1 MASKYYNPR
10 LASIAGAA
18 QGKPYVS
25 ATPGIEKAF
34 AKFDRVLETKRREK
48 IQQQK
53 ENNKEL
59 GNIYY
64 TNQKFLQ
71 NLNKEGKNIPEK
83 HKSGLLQGY
92 AGQLKKI
99 TMDSKDPNMARAD
112 SLILQQTALSNLNKI
127 DNSYK
132 KISDALKPTAELI
145 ENKKFDAD
153 LVDPEILKNFKKLV
167 EGNWVVDSYG
177 DDGYEKIK
185 FEGSD
190 EAMDINDAIESASLI
205 PDQSELH
212 STITNNMIN
221 ASEEFQKGN
230 YPIEVFKDKINNEI
244 LSGPLDY
251 KTALSLAGKI
261 GLGGEDNIDLKRLA
275 LASREDN
282 DFSYEDVEIDEEG
295 NFQSTGK
302 IISGEDGLIEAV
314 KDHYRKTAANYA
326 KQFENQRIEEEKIDD
341 SKDPS
346 PTESDKKRAITYDNA
361 FRKSTDIS
369 KFKKELGIP
378 TNEAGIAIGDLQSIE
393 PKAKLDITSDNFSNL
408 VNKLGFRVSA
418 IYRADKDDA
427 NSEIQSIE
435 LKEQGGTGVY
445 EVVPEQNS
453 IQFLKGIFRMQG
465 VNEKDLPRL
474 INNVLYGT
482 FNKPENDKY
491 SQYIKK

>member
-34 AKFDRVLETKRREK
+34 AKFDRVLEIKRREK

-64 TNQKFLQ
+64 TTQKFLQ
-71 NLNKEGKNIPEK
+71 NLYKEGKNIPEK

-92 AGQLKKI
+92 ASQLKKI

-167 EGNWVVDSYG
+167 EGNWTVDSYG

-190 EAMDINDAIESASLI
+190 EAIDINDAIESASLI

-230 YPIEVFKDKINNEI
+230 YPIEVFKDKINNQI

-275 LASREDN
+275 LASRDDN

-295 NFQSTGK
+295 NFQPTGK
-302 IISGEDGLIEAV
+302 VISGEEGLIEAV

-341 SKDPS
+341 SKDKKQPS
-346 PTESDKKRAITYDNA
+346 DFAILGEDIATNVIKDPVSQFQEFSAAPVKYDKLNKVISIKTG
-361 FRKSTDIS
+361 TDKDGNKLEPE
-369 KFKKELGIP
+369 KFNLNKETDYLRFI
-378 TNEAGIAIGDLQSIE
+378 DFVLLQSSYTASERSKILNSARKWVKE
-393 PKAKLDITSDNFSNL
+393 RSGMFETKNTDMTSSDL
-408 VNKLGFRVSA
+408 LG
-418 IYRADKDDA
+418 
-427 NSEIQSIE
+427 
-435 LKEQGGTGVY
+435 
-445 EVVPEQNS
+445 
-453 IQFLKGIFRMQG
+453 
-465 VNEKDLPRL
+465 LP
-474 INNVLYGT
+474 T
-482 FNKPENDKY
+482 FN
-491 SQYIKK
+491 

>member
-92 AGQLKKI
+92 ASQLKKI
-99 TMDSKDPNMARAD
+99 TMDSKDPNIARAD

-190 EAMDINDAIESASLI
+190 EAIDINDAIESASLI

-230 YPIEVFKDKINNEI
+230 YPVEVFKDKINNQI

-341 SKDPS
+341 SKDKNNTSENIANDGIKDINKALTDFNFSILNGRTIKGKKVESTEVKNGKLIINYIARTSGEGQEIAESEPIDLNNEIEIKGLIEDYLKSRYGSDKSVDEAILSLRNKNVKTFKEAAKEKSILFSS
-346 PTESDKKRAITYDNA
+346 PTTK
-361 FRKSTDIS
+361 
-369 KFKKELGIP
+369 P
-378 TNEAGIAIGDLQSIE
+378 Q
-393 PKAKLDITSDNFSNL
+393 
-408 VNKLGFRVSA
+408 
-418 IYRADKDDA
+418 
-427 NSEIQSIE
+427 
-435 LKEQGGTGVY
+435 
-445 EVVPEQNS
+445 
-453 IQFLKGIFRMQG
+453 
-465 VNEKDLPRL
+465 LP
-474 INNVLYGT
+474 
-482 FNKPENDKY
+482 
-491 SQYIKK
+491 

>member
-34 AKFDRVLETKRREK
+34 AKFDRVLEIKRREK

-64 TNQKFLQ
+64 TTQKFLQ
-71 NLNKEGKNIPEK
+71 NLYKEGKNIPEK

-92 AGQLKKI
+92 ASQLKKI

-153 LVDPEILKNFKKLV
+153 LVDPEILKNFKKLI
-167 EGNWVVDSYG
+167 EGNWTVDSYG

-190 EAMDINDAIESASLI
+190 EAVDINDAIESASLI

-230 YPIEVFKDKINNEI
+230 YPIEVFKDKINNQI

-295 NFQSTGK
+295 NFQPTGK
-302 IISGEDGLIEAV
+302 VISGEEGLIEAV

-341 SKDPS
+341 SKDKKQPS
-346 PTESDKKRAITYDNA
+346 DFAILGEDIATNVIKDPVSQFQEFSAAPVKYDKLNKVI
-361 FRKSTDIS
+361 
-369 KFKKELGIP
+369 
-378 TNEAGIAIGDLQSIE
+378 SIE
-393 PKAKLDITSDNFSNL
+393 T
-408 VNKLGFRVSA
+408 G
-418 IYRADKDDA
+418 ADKDGNKLEPEKFNLNKETDYLRFIDFVLLQSSYTA
-427 NSEIQSIE
+427 SERSKILNSARKWV
-435 LKEQGGTGVY
+435 KERSGMFETK
-445 EVVPEQNS
+445 NTDMTS
-453 IQFLKGIFRMQG
+453 S
-465 VNEKDLPRL
+465 DLLGLP
-474 INNVLYGT
+474 T
-482 FNKPENDKY
+482 FN
-491 SQYIKK
+491 

>member
-99 TMDSKDPNMARAD
+99 TMDSKDPNIARAD

-153 LVDPEILKNFKKLV
+153 LVDSEIIKNFKKLV
-167 EGNWVVDSYG
+167 
-177 DDGYEKIK
+177 
-185 FEGSD
+185 
-190 EAMDINDAIESASLI
+190 
-205 PDQSELH
+205 
-212 STITNNMIN
+212 
-221 ASEEFQKGN
+221 
-230 YPIEVFKDKINNEI
+230 
-244 LSGPLDY
+244 
-251 KTALSLAGKI
+251 
-261 GLGGEDNIDLKRLA
+261 
-275 LASREDN
+275 
-282 DFSYEDVEIDEEG
+282 
-295 NFQSTGK
+295 
-302 IISGEDGLIEAV
+302 
-314 KDHYRKTAANYA
+314 
-326 KQFENQRIEEEKIDD
+326 
-341 SKDPS
+341 
-346 PTESDKKRAITYDNA
+346 
-361 FRKSTDIS
+361 
-369 KFKKELGIP
+369 
-378 TNEAGIAIGDLQSIE
+378 
-393 PKAKLDITSDNFSNL
+393 
-408 VNKLGFRVSA
+408 
-418 IYRADKDDA
+418 
-427 NSEIQSIE
+427 
-435 LKEQGGTGVY
+435 
-445 EVVPEQNS
+445 
-453 IQFLKGIFRMQG
+453 
-465 VNEKDLPRL
+465 
-474 INNVLYGT
+474 
-482 FNKPENDKY
+482 
-491 SQYIKK
+491 

>member
-99 TMDSKDPNMARAD
+99 TMDSKDPNIARAD

-302 IISGEDGLIEAV
+302 LISGEDGLIEAV

-346 PTESDKKRAITYDNA
+346 PTESDKKRQRNKQITEQTINSIINNPIKAIEQSGMPDKTGVRNNKITFYTPGKDGAKTINA
-361 FRKSTDIS
+361 EFDLKS
-369 KFKKELGIP
+369 KEGIK
-378 TNEAGIAIGDLQSIE
+378 ALAKYIAIYDYKADTDLVYNINNYELTDEQISQ
-393 PKAKLDITSDNFSNL
+393 
-408 VNKLGFRVSA
+408 
-418 IYRADKDDA
+418 
-427 NSEIQSIE
+427 IQKS
-435 LKEQGGTGVY
+435 
-445 EVVPEQNS
+445 
-453 IQFLKGIFRMQG
+453 FLP
-465 VNEKDLPRL
+465 NPKDLVDPFNP
-474 INNVLYGT
+474 NN
-482 FNKPENDKY
+482 
-491 SQYIKK
+491 

>member
-18 QGKPYVS
+18 QSKPYVS

-34 AKFDRVLETKRREK
+34 AKFDKVLETKRREK

-99 TMDSKDPNMARAD
+99 TMDSKDPNIARAD
-112 SLILQQTALSNLNKI
+112 SLMLQQTALSNLNKI
-127 DNSYK
+127 DDSYK

-153 LVDPEILKNFKKLV
+153 FVDPEILKNFKKLV

-230 YPIEVFKDKINNEI
+230 YPVEVFKDKINNQI

-326 KQFENQRIEEEKIDD
+326 KQFENQRIEEEAIDD
-341 SKDPS
+341 EKDKKEPNDFAILGEDIATNILKDPVS
-346 PTESDKKRAITYDNA
+346 QFKEFSNAPIKYDKLNKTITIETGEDKK
-361 FRKSTDIS
+361 
-369 KFKKELGIP
+369 G
-378 TNEAGIAIGDLQSIE
+378 
-393 PKAKLDITSDNFSNL
+393 
-408 VNKLGFRVSA
+408 NKLPSEKFNLNKKSDYLRFMDILLLNSSYTASERSKILNSA
-418 IYRADKDDA
+418 R
-427 NSEIQSIE
+427 NW
-435 LKEQGGTGVY
+435 
-445 EVVPEQNS
+445 
-453 IQFLKGIFRMQG
+453 
-465 VNEKDLPRL
+465 VNERSNMFETKNADTTSSDLLGLP
-474 INNVLYGT
+474 T
-482 FNKPENDKY
+482 FD
-491 SQYIKK
+491 